1 MQPPLAAEARGARQ
15 IGSDEEKV
23 QWPHGVRY
31 CLQGGTRANLDRVM
45 RKTTAGLSL
54 FLVIS
59 CASTGP
65 YVWVEHYPQPVSAAQ
80 GYVIAPGD
88 MISVRV
94 YNQEGM
100 SAKERVRAD
109 GKISLPFLNDVEAA
123 GYTPTALAQQL
134 QTRLKDF
141 VKLPVVTVALEDAK
155 PIPVSLLGEITRPG
169 LYQLDAGAA
178 GLLQLL
184 AMAGGVTEFAHS
196 DRIFVVRQS
205 SSPSRIRF
213 RYQSLIHADGPA
225 TRFRLQSGD
234 VVVVE

>member
-1 MQPPLAAEARGARQ
+1 
-15 IGSDEEKV
+15 V
-23 QWPHGVRY
+23 
-31 CLQGGTRANLDRVM
+31 T
-45 RKTTAGLSL
+45 RKTTAVLSL

-59 CASTGP
+59 CASAGQ
-65 YVWVEHYPQPVSAAQ
+65 YVWIEHYPQPVSPSQ

-88 MISVRV
+88 VISVRV

-100 SAKERVRAD
+100 SARERVRAD
-109 GKISLPFLNDVEAA
+109 GKLSLPFLNDVEAA

-155 PIPVSLLGEITRPG
+155 PIPVSLLGEIARPG
-169 LYQLDAGAA
+169 LYQLEPGGP

-196 DRIFVVRQS
+196 DRIFVLRQS
-205 SSPSRIRF
+205 PTPSRIRF
-213 RYQSLIHADGPA
+213 RYRSLIHADGPA